1 MSSITDELIAGTAA
15 GFASTIL
22 GAPLDAVKVRMQH
35 LQQPGLTTW
44 ACALAMLR
52 ESGVPAFFRGVGV
65 PLLNSVLMNTVMF
78 VVFEEVRS
86 ALPDTTGGALAAGAV
101 SGLAQSLLSTPM
113 DLLKIQVQLRGG
125 HPLSILRVHDVL
137 RDQVKVDNLVGSIVQ
152 QVINTLRP
160 GNLTGLLVPGEIAHA
175 GNILSPDKPVLTFS

>member
-1 MSSITDELIAGTAA
+1 
-15 GFASTIL
+15 
-22 GAPLDAVKVRMQH
+22 MQH

-125 HPLSILRVHDVL
+125 HPPSILRRL
-137 RDQVKVDNLVGSIVQ
+137 AARSGAVGVASTRRAPRCAEEGRNPSV
-152 QVINTLRP
+152 P
-160 GNLTGLLVPGEIAHA
+160 ASAAKAPLTASA
-175 GNILSPDKPVLTFS
+175 GRV